1 MATACWLTSMH
12 LVSTFFRQIY
22 IKKRRNSNFGVAAR
36 QQQQWFERGERAQL
50 QPHAHVRALARGNGA
65 QQSWSVDGGEARGGE

>member
-1 MATACWLTSMH
+1 MAIACWLT
-12 LVSTFFRQIY
+12 FRNS
-22 IKKRRNSNFGVAAR
+22 IKTCNSNFGVAAR
-36 QQQQWFERGERAQL
+36 HQQQWFERGERAQL

>member
-1 MATACWLTSMH
+1 MAIACWLTSMH
-12 LVSTFFRQIY
+12 LVSTFSDKEKI
-22 IKKRRNSNFGVAAR
+22 INVRNSNFGVAAR

-65 QQSWSVDGGEARGGE
+65 QQSWSVDGGEARGEE